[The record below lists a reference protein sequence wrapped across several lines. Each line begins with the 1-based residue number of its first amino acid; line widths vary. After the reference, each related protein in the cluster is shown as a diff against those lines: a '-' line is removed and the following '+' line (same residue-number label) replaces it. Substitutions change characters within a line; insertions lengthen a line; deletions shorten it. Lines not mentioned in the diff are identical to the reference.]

1 MKQTKKSMNNSIK
14 PKENWM
20 YISDKTNKNCAK
32 IISHWKVKRLLCNS
46 KKILIKITKSENNYK
61 RININQNKY
70 FKEHN

>member
-1 MKQTKKSMNNSIK
+1 MKLTKKSMNNSIK

-20 YISDKTNKNCAK
+20 CISDKTNKNCAK
-32 IISHWKVKRLLCNS
+32 IISHWKVKRLLSNS
-46 KKILIKITKSENNYK
+46 KNILIKIIKSENNYK